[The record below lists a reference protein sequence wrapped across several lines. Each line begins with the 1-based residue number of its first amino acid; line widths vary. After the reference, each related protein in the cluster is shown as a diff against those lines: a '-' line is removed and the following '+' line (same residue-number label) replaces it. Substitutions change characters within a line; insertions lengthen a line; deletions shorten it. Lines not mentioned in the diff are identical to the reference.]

1 MKTKVNLV
9 MAEFGSKRQ
18 NSNQK
23 TFESLNV
30 GRNKFNPSLDSFISY
45 FGNQEDVELSVTI
58 YTDQDYTNDDEL
70 LTFVKKEPFYDPGHP
85 RFGWR
90 CNDYYKVLA
99 LLESQADIAISL
111 DSDMMIVSP
120 EVRSIIPITEKFGVA
135 LPINPRMLVRVDGN
149 IGQDGCKTRVYDE
162 SNGNSLSTN
171 MSPISFD
178 TSNQRARSLLEEYCI
193 QMKEDPVRGPLAMW
207 RAQWETGV
215 NPYVLPVQWCVCN
228 QDCGIGD
235 EIMLHLGNQPVIDH
249 YMREKK

>member
-18 NSNQK
+18 NSNQS

-30 GRNKFNPSLDSFISY
+30 GRNKFNPSLDSFLSHFSNFPDI
-45 FGNQEDVELSVTI
+45 DLSVTI
-58 YTDQDYTNDDEL
+58 YTDQDYKIDDPMVRFL
-70 LTFVKKEPFYDPGHP
+70 KKQPFYDSSHP

-99 LLESQADIAISL
+99 LLESDADIAISL

-120 EVRSIIPITEKFGVA
+120 EVKTIIPITQKFGVT
-135 LPINPRMLVRVDGN
+135 LPINPRMLVKYDGN
-149 IGQDGCKTRVYDE
+149 IGQDGCTTRTYDE
-162 SNGNSLSTN
+162 SNGNGLSTN

-178 TSNQRARSLLEEYCI
+178 TKNDRARKLLEEYCN
-193 QMKEDPVRGPLAMW
+193 QMIKDPVRGPLAMW
-207 RAQWETGV
+207 RAQWESGV

-228 QDCGIGD
+228 QDCGIGN
-235 EIMLHLGNQPVIDH
+235 EIMLHLGNQPVIDY
-249 YMREKK
+249 YMKEKN